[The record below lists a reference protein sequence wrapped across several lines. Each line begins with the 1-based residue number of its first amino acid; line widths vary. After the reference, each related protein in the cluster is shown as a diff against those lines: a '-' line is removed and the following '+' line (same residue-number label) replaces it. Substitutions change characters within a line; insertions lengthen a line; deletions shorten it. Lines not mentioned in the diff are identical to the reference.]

1 MTRTRNVAALALICI
16 TVGLT
21 IVFGAAP
28 MVQDAPRATANA
40 LPELTLEITDY
51 AALPMTGSPDGPGNN
66 AGSLAR
72 LNVLREEPG
81 GLHRFF
87 VNDLTGPLY
96 ILDRKTRKATTYLDF
111 NGRGAR
117 TGLFDKMPTDAGLAS
132 GFISFEFDP
141 EYGRNGRFY
150 TIHLEEI
157 ALPGALVPD
166 NSSVPGLKVSGYTP
180 TTPIPTPGAVDHE
193 GVIVEWTDSNVSNAT
208 FEGTARELMR
218 IPLNGR
224 IHPLGDLTF
233 NPVARKGDA
242 DWRVLYVACGDG
254 GSGDQKTAIRLNP
267 QRLDTVVGKVLR
279 IVPDLSEHKDRSVV
293 SDNGRYRVPSDNPF
307 VSVAGARPEIWAYGL
322 RNPHRLGWDVDPAHP
337 SSPSLIATVIGFHTW
352 ETVDIVHRGAN
363 YGFPDREGTQ
373 MLQGDQMID
382 LPQPDTLPVHVTDAL
397 TKGSVMPTYPV
408 LSYGHGPAGGDAIAG
423 GFVYRGTAVPQL
435 SGKFI
440 FGDIST
446 GRLWY
451 SNFSD
456 MRAAD
461 DGVART
467 VAEMRELNVWWDDPA
482 DSPDRGRQ
490 LYPTLRPIVEAGY
503 RSRGGKQLP
512 GTATVSG
519 SGRVDLRF
527 GSDRSGELYLMSK
540 SDGMIRMVTA
550 VGAAGGV
557 SPARR

>member
-1 MTRTRNVAALALICI
+1 MTRTLNAPLSLHPGRTDNRARRRPVGSGPCAPPPITSRTCAGDHRLCRVADDRAARRSGQQR
-16 TVGLT
+16 GLPRT
-21 IVFGAAP
+21 TER
-28 MVQDAPRATANA
+28 DARKSRVTAS
-40 LPELTLEITDY
+40 I
-51 AALPMTGSPDGPGNN
+51 
-66 AGSLAR
+66 
-72 LNVLREEPG
+72 LRERSDGTLLHPG
-81 GLHRFF
+81 QKDQEGDDVSRFQRSWR
-87 VNDLTGPLY
+87 P
-96 ILDRKTRKATTYLDF
+96 DRLVRQP
-111 NGRGAR
+111 
-117 TGLFDKMPTDAGLAS
+117 PTDAGLAS

-141 EYGRNGRFY
+141 DYGRNGRFY
-150 TIHLEEI
+150 TIHLEEV

-166 NSSVPGLKVSGYTP
+166 NAGVPGLNVAGYAP

-224 IHPLGDLTF
+224 IHPLGDLSF
-233 NPVARKGDA
+233 NPLARRGDP

-293 SDNGRYRVPSDNPF
+293 SDNGRYRVPRDNPF

-322 RNPHRLGWDVDPAHP
+322 RNPHRLGWDVDPARP
-337 SSPSLIATVIGFHTW
+337 SSPNLIATVIGFHTW
-352 ETVDIVHRGAN
+352 ETVDIIHRGAN

-373 MLQGDQMID
+373 MLQGDQMTD
-382 LPQPDTLPVHVTDAL
+382 LPQPDTLPVHVTDSL
-397 TKGSVMPTYPV
+397 TKGPSRRRIGALTATGQP
-408 LSYGHGPAGGDAIAG
+408 GGDAIAG

-467 VAEMRELNVWWDDPA
+467 VAEMRELRVWWDDPT

-512 GTATVSG
+512 GTATVAG

-540 SDGMIRMVTA
+540 SDGMIRIVTA
-550 VGAAGGV
+550 AGAASGV
-557 SPARR
+557 SPAR